1 MWDSGCQGIASEV
14 IRVRPKLKAYANC
27 SMADD
32 VVHPSYTI
40 CDDLH
45 VPSWIAGVMR
55 EAYGY
60 NTARTA
66 QWLREKIIQ
75 EPPAARLIAA
85 APDLLEALREYVDQ
99 DFMACGYDSGIGG
112 TTQSK
117 AEAAIAKATN
127 GTA

>member
-75 EPPAARLIAA
+75 EPPA
-85 APDLLEALREYVDQ
+85 
-99 DFMACGYDSGIGG
+99 
-112 TTQSK
+112 
-117 AEAAIAKATN
+117 
-127 GTA
+127 